1 MNSVS
6 QHSWKCTE
14 DKHAVKPLMR
24 RSKMAPM
31 FNSAP
36 TRIKAQNTFWDV
48 EKSLPIFLN
57 HDHSH
62 DQRPC
67 DLSSKSWGSECQIG
81 SKWGCFM
88 LSSLQTIVL
97 SQFYLS
103 QVATSSCLQALS
115 LVGNTIF
122 TCYLGLK
129 LTVINN
135 I

>member
-67 DLSSKSWGSECQIG
+67 DLSSKSWGSEFRIG
-81 SKWGCFM
+81 SKSHAFITANNRPQ
-88 LSSLQTIVL
+88 SVL
-97 SQFYLS
+97 S
-103 QVATSSCLQALS
+103 VASCD
-115 LVGNTIF
+115 LVVPPGTIF
-122 TCYLGLK
+122 SWKHDLHL
-129 LTVINN
+129 LPRSEIDSD
-135 I
+135 